1 MDSSQFWLLMVQVV
15 VTAAVAVLV
24 PVVTFRFSKRLK
36 EMEQRDRE
44 RGRKFELT
52 KMVSTKA
59 IDALAQSYYQLQ
71 RINLTTQAY
80 SLANAERKKELVKEL
95 MEANSFLEKNQFYL
109 PDNIRERVTGL
120 LTLSLKAMRRGH
132 EDESTLVKAFGEV
145 MQMSEGIK
153 DSFAPFM
160 RRYNLL
166 NREHSDN

>member
-44 RGRKFELT
+44 RGREFELT
-52 KMVSTKA
+52 KTVSTKA
-59 IDALAQSYYQLQ
+59 IDALAQLYYQLQ
-71 RINLTTQAY
+71 RISFTTQVY
-80 SLANAERKKELVKEL
+80 SSSNAGRKKEMFKEF
-95 MEANSFLEKNQFYL
+95 MEATSSLEKNQFYL
-109 PDNIRERVTGL
+109 PDSIRDRVFVL
-120 LTLSLKAMRRGH
+120 VNLSLKAMGSGSQDDSAL
-132 EDESTLVKAFGEV
+132 EKAFHEV

-153 DSFAPFM
+153 DAFVPFM

-166 NREHSDN
+166 IREDSDS

>member
-1 MDSSQFWLLMVQVV
+1 MDSSQFWLLMMQVV

-36 EMEQRDRE
+36 EMEVRSRVKDRE
-44 RGRKFELT
+44 FELT
-52 KMVSTKA
+52 KIVSTKA
-59 IDALAQSYYQLQ
+59 IDALAQSYYWLQ
-71 RINLTTQAY
+71 RINFITQVY
-80 SLANAERKKELVKEL
+80 SSSNAGSRKEMVKEF
-95 MEANSFLEKNQFYL
+95 MEATSTIEKNQFYL
-109 PDNIRERVTGL
+109 PDNIRDRVL
-120 LTLSLKAMRRGH
+120 VLVNLSLKAM
-132 EDESTLVKAFGEV
+132 ESGSQDDSALEKAFDEV